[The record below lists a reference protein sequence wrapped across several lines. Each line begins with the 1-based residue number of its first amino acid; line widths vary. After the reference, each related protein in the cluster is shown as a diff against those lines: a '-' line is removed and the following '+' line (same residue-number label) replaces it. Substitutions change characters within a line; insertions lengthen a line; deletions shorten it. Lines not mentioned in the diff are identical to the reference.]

1 MGTYSIAE
9 AKDRL
14 STLVKEAEQGEDVA
28 ITRHGKVVA
37 YLRPA
42 EERWRRLWQALRSA
56 AGKGFELNE
65 SGLRDFGIDKRGPC
79 AAADEGHGSLIRLC
93 LAICLLARKRSREKL
108 AFPPPP
114 LL

>member
-14 STLVKEAEQGEDVA
+14 STLVKQAEKGEDVA

-42 EERWRRLWQALRSA
+42 AEHAHRR
-56 AGKGFELNE
+56 
-65 SGLRDFGIDKRGPC
+65 P
-79 AAADEGHGSLIRLC
+79 
-93 LAICLLARKRSREKL
+93 SREFIEQL
-108 AFPPPP
+108 AERAKSRPRPAENAVDIVRRMRDGEWD
-114 LL
+114 